1 MSAKSISETTDT
13 YELAKQTF
21 QKYARAIKLE
31 ERYPGMDL
39 IRRMTTPD
47 RAIEFRISL
56 QRDDGTISALS
67 AARVQFNDDRGPY
80 KGGLRFH
87 PTATLEH
94 CKALAFWMY
103 LKTAVV
109 DIPFG
114 GAKGGINVEYAKLSE
129 GEKERLTKKYAII
142 LCDDIGQEKDI
153 PAPDVGT
160 GAREMAWILDAWRM
174 IHGDYHR
181 GVVTG
186 KPIGIGGSQGRT
198 SATGRG
204 TVFCIEEA
212 AKRYRLKLRGSTA
225 IVQGFGNA
233 GQYAATFLVKD
244 GVKVI
249 AVSDSGSAIHN
260 ARGLDIDKLRK
271 HKDKTGKVA
280 DFPGSRAVQR
290 DAILELKADI
300 LVPAALENSI
310 TTENVERIQARV
322 IAEAA
327 NGPTTPLADARLA
340 ERGIHVIPDILCNA
354 GGVTVSYFEWVQ
366 NRQEFYWS
374 AEQVDKE
381 LHAVMTKAFANVAQ
395 TAEQHKC
402 TLREA
407 AYRIAIERVAQAMVS
422 RGTQ

>member
-1 MSAKSISETTDT
+1 
-13 YELAKQTF
+13 
-21 QKYARAIKLE
+21 
-31 ERYPGMDL
+31 
-39 IRRMTTPD
+39 
-47 RAIEFRISL
+47 
-56 QRDDGTISALS
+56 
-67 AARVQFNDDRGPY
+67 
-80 KGGLRFH
+80 
-87 PTATLEH
+87 
-94 CKALAFWMY
+94 
-103 LKTAVV
+103 
-109 DIPFG
+109 
-114 GAKGGINVEYAKLSE
+114 
-129 GEKERLTKKYAII
+129 
-142 LCDDIGQEKDI
+142 
-153 PAPDVGT
+153 
-160 GAREMAWILDAWRM
+160 
-174 IHGDYHR
+174 
-181 GVVTG
+181 
-186 KPIGIGGSQGRT
+186 
-198 SATGRG
+198 
-204 TVFCIEEA
+204 
-212 AKRYRLKLRGSTA
+212 
-225 IVQGFGNA
+225 VQGFGNA